1 MEEALLYWSS
11 QITSLEFWQHLLDSF
26 EGLGPLVPI
35 LLAMVESFVPPLP
48 LIAIVALNVAAHG
61 PVMGFL
67 YSWCVVALGGSLMFT
82 FWRRVVKRFF
92 WRHASKY
99 EWFRRAQKWVSNC
112 DTSALFT
119 LAMLPF
125 TPTSFLHLTFGISDF
140 DGRRYILTLLAG
152 KAVMVGMMA
161 IFGQSL
167 TNALENPLYLVPAVA
182 LWVGM
187 YFASKL
193 FCRKHNLD

>member
-1 MEEALLYWSS
+1 M
-11 QITSLEFWQHLLDSF
+11 
-26 EGLGPLVPI
+26 PI

-67 YSWCVVALGGSLMFT
+67 YSWCGVALGGSLMFT

-99 EWFRRAQKWVSNC
+99 KWFRRAQKWVSNC

-152 KAVMVGMMA
+152 KAVMVAMMA

-167 TNALENPLYLVPAVA
+167 TNALETPSTWCPPSPSGWGCILHRNSSAASTTWIDPPTHSKGPCRLPRRHGPLF
-182 LWVGM
+182 LWV
-187 YFASKL
+187 L
-193 FCRKHNLD
+193 L